1 MLGGRW
7 GVIKNVLVKMVMEKM
22 RLTEPF
28 SFSGKGL
35 KGDGSG
41 GIQLLLSIAIP
52 LVAFYQVCVK
62 YRPLSGFTVQKK
74 REGICTPCPLSGF
87 LHGF

>member
-62 YRPLSGFTVQKK
+62 YRP
-74 REGICTPCPLSGF
+74 PCPALPYKRKGREF
-87 LHGF
+87 APPAL